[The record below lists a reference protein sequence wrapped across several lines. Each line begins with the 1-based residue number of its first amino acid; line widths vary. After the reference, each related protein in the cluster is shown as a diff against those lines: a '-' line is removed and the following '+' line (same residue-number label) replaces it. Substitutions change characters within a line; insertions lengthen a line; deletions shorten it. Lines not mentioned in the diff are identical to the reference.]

1 MAEGSN
7 PFEPVNALSFGQW
20 HRCILQG
27 CINAQPYWRWHRW
40 RSLLA
45 ISITTQF
52 RGGVQ
57 IEFDISSHIMVPRH
71 RILDDDEAEEV
82 LSRYN
87 IEKEK
92 LSKITTVDPAVKEI
106 GADAGDVIEI
116 TRDSE
121 TAGEFVFYRLV
132 IE

>member
-7 PFEPVNALSFGQW
+7 PFEPVNAPPRWRWHRCTLQECINVLSFGQW
-20 HRCILQG
+20 HRW
-27 CINAQPYWRWHRW
+27 N
-40 RSLLA
+40 SLPA
-45 ISITTQF
+45 ISITTRF

-57 IEFDISSHIMVPRH
+57 IEFSISSHITVPRH

-92 LSKITTVDPAVKEI
+92 LSKIMTVDPAVKEI
-106 GADAGDVIEI
+106 GADAGDVVEI
-116 TRDSE
+116 MRDSE

>member
-1 MAEGSN
+1 
-7 PFEPVNALSFGQW
+7 
-20 HRCILQG
+20 
-27 CINAQPYWRWHRW
+27 
-40 RSLLA
+40 
-45 ISITTQF
+45 
-52 RGGVQ
+52 
-57 IEFDISSHIMVPRH
+57 
-71 RILDDDEAEEV
+71 

-92 LSKITTVDPAVKEI
+92 LSKIMTVDPVIKEI
-106 GADAGDVIEI
+106 GANAGDVVEI

>member
-1 MAEGSN
+1 M
-7 PFEPVNALSFGQW
+7 
-20 HRCILQG
+20 
-27 CINAQPYWRWHRW
+27 
-40 RSLLA
+40 
-45 ISITTQF
+45 
-52 RGGVQ
+52 
-57 IEFDISSHIMVPRH
+57 EFDISSHIMVPRH

-82 LSRYN
+82 LSRYG

-92 LSKITTVDPAVKEI
+92 LSKVMTVDPAIKEI

-116 TRDSE
+116 TRNSE

>member
-1 MAEGSN
+1 M
-7 PFEPVNALSFGQW
+7 
-20 HRCILQG
+20 
-27 CINAQPYWRWHRW
+27 
-40 RSLLA
+40 
-45 ISITTQF
+45 
-52 RGGVQ
+52 
-57 IEFDISSHIMVPRH
+57 
-71 RILDDDEAEEV
+71 
-82 LSRYN
+82 SRYN

-92 LSKITTVDPAVKEI
+92 LSKIRTVDPAVKEI

>member
-1 MAEGSN
+1 M
-7 PFEPVNALSFGQW
+7 
-20 HRCILQG
+20 
-27 CINAQPYWRWHRW
+27 
-40 RSLLA
+40 
-45 ISITTQF
+45 
-52 RGGVQ
+52 
-57 IEFDISSHIMVPRH
+57 EFDISSHIMVPIH

-82 LSRYN
+82 LSRYG

-92 LSKITTVDPAVKEI
+92 LSKVMTVDPAIKEI

-116 TRDSE
+116 TRNSE